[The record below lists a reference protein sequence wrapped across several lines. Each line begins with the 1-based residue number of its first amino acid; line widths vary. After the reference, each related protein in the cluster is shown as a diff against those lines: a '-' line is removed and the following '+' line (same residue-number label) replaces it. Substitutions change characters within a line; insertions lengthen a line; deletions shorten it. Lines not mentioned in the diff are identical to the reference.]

1 MTSNLASD
9 IHYKITLDKV
19 KSHCFSV
26 ELTIPAHSQN
36 ELILSLP
43 SWIAGSY
50 MIRDF
55 AKNITHISASQN
67 NNPVALQKIDKQSWK
82 VQTNQQALQVK
93 YQVYAFDTSVRTAYL
108 DQTRGFFNGTSLFL
122 QVSGFEQSCHQVTL
136 VKPDSLNWKVATGL
150 KRLTGTNKYQFGDY
164 YADDYAELIDCPV
177 ELADFTEVEF
187 DVYGVPHH
195 LILSGKQYADLPR
208 VKADLTKI
216 CRHHIDLFEKETG
229 GKPPFSEYWFLTNIL
244 PNQFGGLEHKNST
257 ALLCSNF
264 DFPNPN
270 FPDTLSDDYQT
281 FLSLASHEYF
291 HSWNVC
297 RIKPKPFIPYDLTQE
312 SYTEQLW
319 AYEGITSYYDDLSLY
334 RTGIISQ
341 EKYLTVLAKTYSRVN
356 RGKGQLKQTVAE
368 SSFYTWNKFYK
379 QGEDAV
385 NNIVSYYAK
394 GCLVALWMD
403 LTIRVETQGQKS
415 LDDFMRILW
424 TRHGQ
429 TQIGTTEQSFID
441 ILNEVTAKDLTQDL
455 THLLHSAEKVDL
467 TELFKKVGINQ
478 SYQPVQ
484 LKDALSVDDSTHNPY
499 LGIIYKAHP
508 QGVQVMVVLED
519 SPAEKAGINP
529 KDILLAIDGW
539 QLEAAQLPDLCAN
552 LMLNQSYPLH
562 LFRDK
567 QLFSLQLSLTESPK
581 LAVQLTQTDKDK
593 TQLWPVI
600 I

>member
-1 MTSNLASD
+1 MSSFSSSD

-19 KSHCFSV
+19 KSHCFTV
-26 ELTIPAHSQN
+26 ELTIPAQSQT
-36 ELILSLP
+36 ELTLSLP

-55 AKNITHISASQN
+55 SKNIIQISASQN
-67 NNPVALQKIDKQSWK
+67 NQPIKLEKLDKQSWK
-82 VQTNQQALQVK
+82 INTNQQAVVVS

-122 QVSGFEQSCHQVTL
+122 QVSGFEQSRQQVTL
-136 VKPDSLNWKVATGL
+136 AQPESLNWKVATGL
-150 KRLTGTNKYQFGDY
+150 KRVENTAKYQFGEY

-177 ELADFTEVEF
+177 ELADFTAVEF
-187 DVYGVPHH
+187 DVYGVMHH
-195 LILSGKQYADLPR
+195 LILSGKQYADLAR
-208 VKADLTKI
+208 VKSDLTKL

-244 PNQFGGLEHKNST
+244 PDQFGGLEHKNST

-297 RIKPKPFIPYDLTQE
+297 RIKPKAFIPYDLSQENYTQ
-312 SYTEQLW
+312 QLW

-334 RTGIISQ
+334 RTGIISL

-379 QGEDAV
+379 QAEDAA

-403 LTIRVETQGQKS
+403 LTIRVETQGEKS

-424 TRHGQ
+424 MRHGQ
-429 TQIGTTEQSFID
+429 TQTGTTEQSFID
-441 ILNEVTAKDLTQDL
+441 ILNEVTQKDFSQAL
-455 THLLHSAEKVDL
+455 THLLHSAEPVEL

-484 LKDALSVDDSTHNPY
+484 LKDALSIDESKHNPY
-499 LGIIYKAHP
+499 LGIMYKPHT

-519 SPAEKAGINP
+519 SPAEQAGINP

-539 QLEAAQLPDLCAN
+539 QLESAQLPDLCAN

-567 QLFSLQLSLTESPK
+567 QLLSLNLS
-581 LAVQLTQTDKDK
+581 
-593 TQLWPVI
+593 
-600 I
+600 